1 MNWAPLWLSLQVAVI
16 STILS
21 GLIALIIAAI
31 TPRQSSIFKDL
42 LESIIAIPLVLPPTV
57 LGYYLLVLLGR
68 QSILGK
74 TYETLTGSSIVF
86 TVTGAVVAAIVGA
99 IPLTV
104 RGALVAVAQVPDVYR
119 RAARTL
125 GANRWRV
132 FFSVELPLARNGI
145 VAGLLLGFA
154 RSMGDFGMT
163 LMVAGDIPDRTQ
175 TASLALYD
183 AWQSGNSQQAL
194 WLSVVM
200 TSVAVLLMYVANRFG
215 KGSER

>member
-16 STILS
+16 STIVS
-21 GLIALIIAAI
+21 GLIAVIIAAI
-31 TPRQSSIFKDL
+31 TPRHSSIVKDL

-57 LGYYLLVLLGR
+57 LGYYLLVILGR

-74 TYETLTGSSIVF
+74 TYEALTGSSIVF
-86 TVTGAVVAAIVGA
+86 TVTGAVVAATVGA

-104 RGALVAVAQVPDVYR
+104 RGALVAVAQVPDIYR

-183 AWQSGNSQQAL
+183 AWQSGNTQQAF